1 MKPAIYGVFFVKNGK
16 WELLATYGSKFNAE
30 QEVEYL
36 VKSFGLQAKVFV
48 KK

>member
-1 MKPAIYGVFFVKNGK
+1 MTAPIYGVFVVKNGK

-30 QEVEYL
+30 QEVDYL
-36 VKSFGLQAKVFV
+36 VKSFGLTAKVFV